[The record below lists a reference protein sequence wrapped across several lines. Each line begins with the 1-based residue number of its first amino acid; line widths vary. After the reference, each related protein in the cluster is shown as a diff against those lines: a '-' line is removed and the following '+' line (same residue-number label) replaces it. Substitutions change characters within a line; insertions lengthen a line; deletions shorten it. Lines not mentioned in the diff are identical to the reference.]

1 MSAGKVEEG
10 AGRREV
16 VRSEARRRNKAV
28 RLRAGSGV
36 VGFWVERKC
45 ASQGV
50 VGVRDLEV
58 RWAVIWAA

>member
-1 MSAGKVEEG
+1 
-10 AGRREV
+10 
-16 VRSEARRRNKAV
+16 
-28 RLRAGSGV
+28 LRAGSGV